1 MTDEEY
7 ETHYD
12 AGGSLANELMT
23 KLRAEARARFLEMNH
38 KERGPFED
46 GFWDTLYEI
55 I

>member
-1 MTDEEY
+1 MTNEEY

-12 AGGSLANELMT
+12 AGGALADELMT
-23 KLRAEARARFLEMNH
+23 KLKAEARARFLEMPFN
-38 KERGPFED
+38 EREPYEE

>member
-1 MTDEEY
+1 MTNEEY

-12 AGGSLANELMT
+12 AGGSLADELMT
-23 KLRAEARARFLEMNH
+23 KLKAEARARFLEMNQD
-38 KERGPFED
+38 ERDPFEE